1 MATYTCDKCGMS
13 VNMTCAKCGSEMVHD
28 SIQKDDGAKVAIA
41 KCPNGDGK
49 VKSPLCCGQ
58 DMSCSI

>member
-13 VNMTCAKCGSEMVHD
+13 VNMTCAKCDAELVHD
-28 SIQKDDGAKVAIA
+28 TLVKDDGSTVDVS

-49 VKSPLCCGQ
+49 IKSPMCCAQ
-58 DMSCSI
+58 DMACSI